1 MHKKTLLALLLSLL
15 STGCYSAASTIANAP
30 THTENLSQEK
40 DVAYGAQPQQKLD
53 IYQSLVD
60 KKTAVAPVRTCAKSR
75 QPASENGWF
84 SRNGAQC
91 TSSYMSTVSQ
101 KNAICSKGSRD
112 CGQVLRPVI
121 VFFYGGSWSTG
132 DKNMY
137 RFVAADLAKA
147 GYLVVIPN
155 YIKYPDAK
163 FPAFMD
169 DIALATAW
177 TYKNIAAHGGDP
189 ERLYLMGHSA
199 GAHVAALLISDTSY
213 LKKYDATPQI
223 IKAFVGLSG
232 PYAFTPDTSK
242 LKAIFAPP
250 SNYPAMQVPTFITGN
265 EPPMLLLYGGD
276 DSAVALFNLTKL
288 ADAITAKGGI
298 VETKVWWC

>member
-1 MHKKTLLALLLSLL
+1 
-15 STGCYSAASTIANAP
+15 
-30 THTENLSQEK
+30 
-40 DVAYGAQPQQKLD
+40 
-53 IYQSLVD
+53 
-60 KKTAVAPVRTCAKSR
+60 
-75 QPASENGWF
+75 
-84 SRNGAQC
+84 
-91 TSSYMSTVSQ
+91 
-101 KNAICSKGSRD
+101 
-112 CGQVLRPVI
+112 
-121 VFFYGGSWSTG
+121 
-132 DKNMY
+132 MY

-199 GAHVAALLISDTSY
+199 GAHVAALIISDTSY
-213 LKKYDATPQI
+213 LKKHNTTPQI
-223 IKAFVGLSG
+223 IKAFAGLSG
-232 PYAFTPDTSK
+232 PYAFTPDTSH

-288 ADAITAKGGI
+288 ADAINAKGGI
-298 VETKVWWC
+298 VETKVYPDVGHIGIIRSMSWLNNGTPPTTKDAVAFFEKYR

>member
-1 MHKKTLLALLLSLL
+1 MHKKTLIALLLPLLL
-15 STGCYSAASTIANAP
+15 SGCYSAASTIANAP

-40 DVAYGAQPQQKLD
+40 EVAYGAQPQQKLD

-60 KKTAVAPVRTCAKSR
+60 KKTAAPTPVK
-75 QPASENGWF
+75 
-84 SRNGAQC
+84 
-91 TSSYMSTVSQ
+91 
-101 KNAICSKGSRD
+101 
-112 CGQVLRPVI
+112 RPVV
-121 VFFYGGSWSTG
+121 VFFHGGSWSTG

-177 TYKNIAAHGGDP
+177 KYKNIAAHGGDP

-213 LKKYDATPQI
+213 LKKHDTTPQI

-232 PYAFTPDTSK
+232 PYAFTPDTSH

-250 SNYPAMQVPTFITGN
+250 SNYPAMQVPTFITGK

-288 ADAITAKGGI
+288 ADAINAKGGI
-298 VETKVWWC
+298 VETKVYPDVGHIGIIRSMSWLNNGTPPTTKDAVAFFEKHR